1 MFVLDFIPEEYL
13 AGGAK
18 DSVAIFTAGWG
29 MKFVPLLGRAL
40 KEMVLDGKS
49 DFAIPE
55 FAITRKDP
63 EGNGIIVDGPV
74 VLDSG
79 PSFMRGGDKPKG
91 GSCMRR
97 RMGH

>member
-1 MFVLDFIPEEYL
+1 MFVLDFIPEQYL
-13 AGGAK
+13 SGGAK

-49 DFAIPE
+49 DFARPE

-63 EGNGIIVDGPV
+63 EGNGIIVNGPV
-74 VLDSG
+74 ALDSE
-79 PSFMRGGDKPKG
+79 PAFNYGGDKLKF
-91 GSCMRR
+91 GSSMRR
-97 RMGH
+97 GMGH